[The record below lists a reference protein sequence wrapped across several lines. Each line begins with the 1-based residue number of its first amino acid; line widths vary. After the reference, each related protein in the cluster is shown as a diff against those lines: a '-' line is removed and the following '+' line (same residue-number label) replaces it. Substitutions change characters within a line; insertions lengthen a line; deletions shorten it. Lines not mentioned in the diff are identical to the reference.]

1 MRTFTFLMTDTRY
14 SVPTL
19 SLYEALDV
27 ATAREQARRDLAAS
41 PDHQVC
47 EVRENDRIV
56 FVERRAFLA
65 E

>member
-19 SLYEALDV
+19 SLYEAPDE
-27 ATAREQARRDLAAS
+27 AAAREQARRDLAAN
-41 PDHQVC
+41 PNHQMC
-47 EVRENDRIV
+47 EVREDDRIV
-56 FVERRAFLA
+56 FVERRSFQA